1 VRVLFTEQS
10 LDQRRGTQLF
20 TRDVALGLLRRGHT
34 PVIYSTGLGELA
46 RELRDATVPVVDDLA
61 QVAVA
66 PDIIHGHRHIDTVTA
81 LLQFRGVPAVSFC
94 HSWLGV
100 GHGFPILPSVT
111 RYVAVDSACR
121 DRLLYGWGVPEDR
134 VRTLLNF
141 VDPERF
147 QPRGPL
153 PARPRRALVFGSYSA
168 RNPGVLAARAACER
182 AGIQLDLVG
191 EGIGSPTDRPEDLL
205 PRYDLVFSRGR
216 SAIESLAVGAAVI
229 LISKGMGPLVTT
241 ANLDRLRPLNF
252 GIRATDQVPSLE
264 YCLAQIEAYDP
275 ADATAVSARMRA
287 EASVDAA
294 VDELLE
300 IYAEATEEY
309 RRKPPDDLEDMLG
322 AAHHLRSVSLRL
334 HADARIRV
342 ERNELRR
349 KLADRSAHP
358 SPGGPRRWVAG
369 LARRLRLR

>member
-1 VRVLFTEQS
+1 MRVLFTEQS
-10 LDQRRGTQLF
+10 LAQRRGTQLF

-61 QVAVA
+61 QVAAA
-66 PDIIHGHRHIDTVTA
+66 PDVIHGHRHIDTVTA
-81 LLQFRGVPAVSFC
+81 LLHFRGVPAVSFC

-153 PARPRRALVFGSYSA
+153 PATPQRALVFGSYSA

-182 AGIQLDLVG
+182 AGIPLDLVG

-241 ANLDRLRPLNF
+241 ANLDRIRPLNF

-264 YCLAQIEAYDP
+264 YCLAQIQAYDA

-300 IYAEATEEY
+300 IYAEAIEEY
-309 RRKPPDDLEDMLG
+309 RRKPPDDREDML
-322 AAHHLRSVSLRL
+322 AAARHLRSVSLRL
-334 HADARIRV
+334 HTDERIRV

-349 KLADRSAHP
+349 ELANRSAHP
-358 SPGGPRRWVAG
+358 SPGGPRRWAAG
-369 LARRLRLR
+369 LARRLRRR